1 MKELGISFIN
11 HAHDIRHE
19 IVPFTLKYV
28 SNVSADGA
36 SLYGGTT
43 ANLLQRS
50 YHQGNVDR

>member
-43 ANLLQRS
+43 AKLLQRS